1 MLRKIIPSAA
11 SRRGLFLLALCCL
24 TSLFAHSADQRTS
37 AADASRLNNVGVA
50 LMNQQF
56 TEKALAK
63 FEAAHAADPSAAV
76 PLLNAGIAMLYL
88 QKLPEA
94 EDVLQQAAKIDP
106 NNARAWYAM
115 GLAHLNAGNPKLAI
129 EDLQRVVK
137 IDPNDADAHYFM
149 GSFYLSLNDYAHAK
163 EEYEKALALN
173 PIHAS
178 AQFGL
183 ARALQ
188 RSGDVDASRQHLK
201 RFQELTQN
209 KISSPLSAAYGEQGH
224 YATVEDMLAPPVTPG
239 AMIPVTLAAEPLA
252 AGASGNSDAGASGA
266 CLLDMKGSGNKDLV
280 LLGSGDRAIRVFESG
295 GDGHFA
301 EIPVHCVRGRR
312 L

>member
-1 MLRKIIPSAA
+1 MLRKNNRTSTCL
-11 SRRGLFLLALCCL
+11 RGLFLLLLSCQTASFAL
-24 TSLFAHSADQRTS
+24 AGDQHAS
-37 AADASRLNNVGVA
+37 SPDASRLNNIGVA

-76 PLLNAGIAMLYL
+76 PVLNKGIALLYL

-94 EDVLQQAAKIDP
+94 EEALKAAAAIDP
-106 NNARAWYAM
+106 NNARAWYAL

-129 EDLQRVVK
+129 EDLQHVVK

-163 EEYEKALALN
+163 EEYEAALKLN

-188 RSGDVDASRQHLK
+188 RMGDVDASRQHLK

-239 AMIPVTLAAEPLA
+239 GMIPVSLVAEPAIGGGGA
-252 AGASGNSDAGASGA
+252 AGARERARA
-266 CLLDMKGSGNKDLV
+266 CW
-280 LLGSGDRAIRVFESG
+280 I
-295 GDGHFA
+295 
-301 EIPVHCVRGRR
+301 
-312 L
+312 

>member
-1 MLRKIIPSAA
+1 MLRKIN
-11 SRRGLFLLALCCL
+11 RNNRCLHGLLALF
-24 TSLFAHSADQRTS
+24 LFGQTASFAFAGDQHGS
-37 AADASRLNNVGVA
+37 AADASRLNNIGVA
-50 LMNQQF
+50 LMNQQL

-63 FEAAHAADPSAAV
+63 FDAAHAADPSAAV
-76 PLLNAGIAMLYL
+76 PVLNKGIALLYL

-94 EDVLQQAAKIDP
+94 EEALRAAAAIDP
-106 NNARAWYAM
+106 NNARAWYAL

-129 EDLQRVVK
+129 DDLQHVVK

-163 EEYEKALALN
+163 DQYEEALKLN

-188 RSGDVDASRQHLK
+188 RMGDVDASRQHLK

-224 YATVEDMLAPPVTPG
+224 YATVEDMLAPQVTPG
-239 AMIPVTLAAEPLA
+239 AMIPVTLVAEPALGGGGPVNDR
-252 AGASGNSDAGASGA
+252 GAGA
-266 CLLDMKGSGNKDLV
+266 CLLDMKGSGAKDLV
-280 LLGSGDRAIRVFESG
+280 LLGS
-295 GDGHFA
+295 
-301 EIPVHCVRGRR
+301 
-312 L
+312 